1 MTTKLEEVVNLQ
13 WKKTTNGGRLFLPSR
28 IQIRDS
34 RVLTHSFPS
43 SRHGNGDL
51 GIAPSP
57 QVLGL
62 CNLFVN
68 QSDGVLSVTWFSWKT
83 QNLSGFLKAWK
94 TERPCADT
102 CALCSPHATSHPTS
116 MTPFNDPPTQGK
128 KNLVSTEI
136 FYVIIFGLLP
146 IFFPAANPKKP
157 DDNPN
162 YLKYFFWD
170 HSSSHSVTHHL
181 YLLFR
186 II

>member
-1 MTTKLEEVVNLQ
+1 MGEGCFCHHEFRFETQEYSHTVSQAAGMAMAIWALLLHLKYWGYVIFLWTNQMVFFLWLDSLEKPKTSLVFSKLGNQSGHVQ
-13 WKKTTNGGRLFLPSR
+13 TP
-28 IQIRDS
+28 
-34 RVLTHSFPS
+34 VLSAHTCHFPS
-43 SRHGNGDL
+43 N
-51 GIAPSP
+51 
-57 QVLGL
+57 
-62 CNLFVN
+62 
-68 QSDGVLSVTWFSWKT
+68 
-83 QNLSGFLKAWK
+83 
-94 TERPCADT
+94 
-102 CALCSPHATSHPTS
+102 
-116 MTPFNDPPTQGK
+116 FNDPLQWPPNPRKK
-128 KNLVSTEI
+128 KNLLSTEI

>member
-94 TERPCADT
+94 SERPCADT

-128 KNLVSTEI
+128 KKTYSV
-136 FYVIIFGLLP
+136 
-146 IFFPAANPKKP
+146 
-157 DDNPN
+157 
-162 YLKYFFWD
+162 LKYFM
-170 HSSSHSVTHHL
+170 
-181 YLLFR
+181 LLFLAFCQYFSPLQTPR
-186 II
+186 NLMKTLIIWNIFSEITLALTQSLTIFIYYFE